1 MEYPKTIEL
10 STHGFERMQ
19 ERFPEYSKNK
29 KMATD
34 YVRSLLKSSEY
45 IGVVP
50 DQFGVD
56 SHMYVFNHTV
66 AIHIGLDPVKITTVY
81 PIERDIEKEHKKI
94 TFRDRVEEL
103 YKKEFRKIHR
113 TELAKRKKIQ
123 YSKAKNEAEIA
134 ALKYKQLITRSENV
148 KEMCV
153 KRIKELQNE
162 ILHEE
167 NIIKDVQVLKRSV
180 AYAIATGNY

>member
-45 IGVVP
+45 IGIVP

-103 YKKEFRKIHR
+103 YKKNSE
-113 TELAKRKKIQ
+113 
-123 YSKAKNEAEIA
+123 
-134 ALKYKQLITRSENV
+134 KYIE
-148 KEMCV
+148 
-153 KRIKELQNE
+153 QN
-162 ILHEE
+162 
-167 NIIKDVQVLKRSV
+167 
-180 AYAIATGNY
+180 